1 MAEFKAGYVSIIG
14 KPNAG
19 KSTLLNALLKEKL
32 AIVSPKVQ
40 TTRHRIMGIITE
52 LDYQI
57 VFSDTPGILEPEYD
71 MHKRMMT
78 QVNQSLKD
86 ADVVIYLIDVTDKLA
101 ESVALFK
108 PFKVKVQA
116 IGVLNKIDK
125 VSKEVLA
132 EKIAELNTLLKV
144 EKVIGIS
151 ALEDV
156 GVQDVLTEVIQFL
169 PEHMAFYGD
178 DDISDRPMR
187 FFVGELIR
195 EQLYLLLA
203 EELPYHSAVL
213 VEHYEDKNT
222 LTKIIASI
230 IVMRETQKGIVLG
243 KGGSMI
249 KQIGS
254 AARERIEAFID
265 RKVFLE
271 LHVKVR
277 PDWRNKETFLS
288 EYGY

>member
-52 LDYQI
+52 PDYQI
-57 VFSDTPGILEPEYD
+57 VISDTPGILEPEYG

-86 ADVVIYLIDVTDKLA
+86 ADVVIYLIDVTDNLA

-132 EKIAELNTLLKV
+132 QKIIELNTLLKV

-156 GVQDVLTEVIQFL
+156 GVQDVLTEIIQFL
-169 PEHMAFYGD
+169 PEHMAFYGE